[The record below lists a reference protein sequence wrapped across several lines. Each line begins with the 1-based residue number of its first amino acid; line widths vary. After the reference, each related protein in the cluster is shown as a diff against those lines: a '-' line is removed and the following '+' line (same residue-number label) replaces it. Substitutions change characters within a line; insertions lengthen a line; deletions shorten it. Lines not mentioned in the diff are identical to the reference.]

1 VRADKFLWAVR
12 LFKTRALAADALK
25 AGRVSQGDQLL
36 KPSKVFKSGEAFE
49 LRQHGYKESYRIEN
63 LPTSRVGAALVPNF
77 VTNTTPKEELDK
89 KEFLSLAQKLTRPR
103 GMGRPT
109 KKDRRDLEREDS
121 SGGAD

>member
-1 VRADKFLWAVR
+1 VRADKFLWSVR

-63 LPTSRVGAALVPNF
+63 LPTSRVGAALVPNY
-77 VTNTTPKEELDK
+77 VTSTTPKEELDK

-109 KKDRRDLEREDS
+109 MKDRRDLEREDS
-121 SGGAD
+121 AGGAD